1 MTLRINDSIPDL
13 KAVTDQGELSL
24 HDWIGD
30 GWAII
35 FSHPKDFT
43 PVCTTEFGAMA
54 RLDDEWAKR
63 NTKVLGVS
71 VDGVAEHAKWKL
83 DIEAYSGAKPGFAI
97 VADDGLEMAKAFG
110 MLPAE
115 AVLPE
120 GRTPAD
126 TATVRSVFIIGPDKK
141 LRLSMTYP
149 MVLGRNFDEILRA
162 LDALQTAE
170 RSGVATPANWRP
182 GDDVIIPA
190 ALSDEEAA
198 AKFGSFE
205 KRLPYLRTTSLK

>member
-1 MTLRINDSIPDL
+1 MSLRINDTVPDL
-13 KAVTDQGELSL
+13 KVVTDQGDISL

-43 PVCTTEFGAMA
+43 PVCTTEFGEMA
-54 RLDDEWAKR
+54 RLEDEWTKR
-63 NTKVLGVS
+63 GVKVLGVS
-71 VDGVAEHAKWKL
+71 VDASADHAKWKV
-83 DIEAYSGAKPGFAI
+83 DIEAYSGSKPSFAI
-97 VADDGLEMAKAFG
+97 VADDGIELAKAFD

-120 GRTPAD
+120 GRTPAA
-126 TATVRSVFIIGPDKK
+126 TATVRTVFVIGPDKK
-141 LRLSMTYP
+141 LRLSLTYP
-149 MVLGRNFDEILRA
+149 MVIGRNFDEILRVV
-162 LDALQTAE
+162 DALQTAE
-170 RSGVATPANWRP
+170 RAGVATPVNWRP

-190 ALSDEEAA
+190 AVSDEDAKE
-198 AKFGSFE
+198 KFGSFE